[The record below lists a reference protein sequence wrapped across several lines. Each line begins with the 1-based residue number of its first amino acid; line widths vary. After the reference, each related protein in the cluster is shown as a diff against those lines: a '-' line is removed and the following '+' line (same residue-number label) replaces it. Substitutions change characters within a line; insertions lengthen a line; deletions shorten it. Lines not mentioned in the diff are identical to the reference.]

1 MPIYVS
7 PPNRHRLR
15 SQLRK
20 DGLSVLSGLLILTG
34 LTLLGQPLAHLS
46 DRDFARLVIQLL
58 GAALLFCLILA
69 NKLLALRSQ
78 MICCLCCR
86 SRVYTDHPPAELL
99 VFSRLQE
106 LLLTGIY
113 ASQLSIHIGRSN

>member
-1 MPIYVS
+1 M
-7 PPNRHRLR
+7 
-15 SQLRK
+15 
-20 DGLSVLSGLLILTG
+20 LSGLLILTG

-78 MICCLCCR
+78 MICCCR
-86 SRVYTDHPPAELL
+86 
-99 VFSRLQE
+99 
-106 LLLTGIY
+106 
-113 ASQLSIHIGRSN
+113 LSISTRCCSVAPS

>member
-1 MPIYVS
+1 M
-7 PPNRHRLR
+7 
-15 SQLRK
+15 
-20 DGLSVLSGLLILTG
+20 LSGLLILTG

-113 ASQLSIHIGRSN
+113 ASQLSIHIGRYYLAN